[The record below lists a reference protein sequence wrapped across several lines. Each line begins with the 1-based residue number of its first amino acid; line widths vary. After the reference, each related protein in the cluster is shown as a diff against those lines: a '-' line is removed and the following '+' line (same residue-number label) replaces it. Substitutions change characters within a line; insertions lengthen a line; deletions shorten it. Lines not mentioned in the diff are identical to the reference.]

1 MATRFSV
8 LIPTH
13 NREEYVRQAID
24 SVLSQTFTD
33 YEVFV
38 IDDGSTD
45 RTPELLRSYGDR
57 IRALRQPNQ
66 GPEAARNRAAA
77 QASGEY
83 LAFLDSDD
91 LLLPGA
97 LEAYDRIIRTLDS
110 PPLMIGAMI
119 YFEDQPPP
127 ARAPEARATLE
138 VWNYPDF
145 LDKRLT
151 VGLSNSRIVIRRSV
165 FEEVGGLRHSTPQTF
180 HLDDFNLV
188 LKVGTYGPCA
198 IVKTPPTVAY
208 RSHTSNSIR
217 GVESMVNGI
226 RSVIAAERAGLYP
239 GGRKRRF
246 SRYACI
252 GGIAQLWV
260 RRAFQCRQFRLAM
273 MLLRESAP
281 MIAAAGGKKLFSWF
295 DGSPAALTLGGPE
308 QDGPGQDGPGQDRQR
323 QAGQSGDAEGGDQ
336 LALTGPG
343 GSANEPLSPNGGS
356 KSCR

>member
-13 NREEYVRQAID
+13 NREQYLRQAID
-24 SVLSQTFTD
+24 SVLAQTFTD
-33 YEVFV
+33 YEIVV

-45 RTPELLRSYGDR
+45 GTPELLRSYGNR
-57 IRALRQPNQ
+57 IRVLRQQNQ
-66 GPEAARNRAAA
+66 GPEVARNCAAA

-91 LLLPGA
+91 LLMPCA
-97 LEAYDRIIRTLDS
+97 LAVYDRIIRTLDA
-110 PPLMIGAMI
+110 PPLLIGSMI
-119 YFEDQPPP
+119 YFADHAPP
-127 ARAPEARATLE
+127 APAPGPRATLE
-138 VWNYPDF
+138 VWKYSDF
-145 LDKRLT
+145 LDKRIM

-165 FEEVGGLRHSTPQTF
+165 FDEVGGLRHSTPQTF

-198 IVKTPPTVAY
+198 IVKAPSTVAY

-226 RSVIAAERAGLYP
+226 LSVIAAERAGRYP

-260 RRAFQCRQFRLAM
+260 RTALECRQYRLAIE
-273 MLLRESAP
+273 LLLESAP
-281 MIAAAGGKKLFSWF
+281 MIAAAGCKKLFSRF
-295 DGSPAALTLGGPE
+295 GGSPAALMIE
-308 QDGPGQDGPGQDRQR
+308 GPGQSEPRGDGPSR
-323 QAGQSGDAEGGDQ
+323 DQ
-336 LALTGPG
+336 LALAGSG
-343 GSANEPLSPNGGS
+343 GSHKRTP
-356 KSCR
+356 

>member
-8 LIPTH
+8 LIPTY
-13 NREEYVRQAID
+13 NREEYLRQAID
-24 SVLSQTFTD
+24 SVLAQTFTD
-33 YEVFV
+33 YEIFV

-45 RTPELLRSYGDR
+45 HTPELLRSYGNR
-57 IRALRQPNQ
+57 IRVLRQQNQ

-91 LLLPGA
+91 LLMPCA
-97 LEAYDRIIRTLDS
+97 LEIYDRIIRTLDA
-110 PPLMIGAMI
+110 PPLVIGSMI
-119 YFEDQPPP
+119 YFADPEPP
-127 ARAPEARATLE
+127 APAPGAQASLE
-138 VWNYPDF
+138 VWKYSDF
-145 LDKRLT
+145 LDKRVV

-165 FEEVGGLRHSTPQTF
+165 FDEVGGLRHSNPQTF

-198 IVKTPPTVAY
+198 IVKAPPTVAY

-226 RSVIAAERAGLYP
+226 SSVIAAERAGLYP

-260 RRAFQCRQFRLAM
+260 RTAFECRQYRLAM
-273 MLLRESAP
+273 ELLLESAP
-281 MIAAAGGKKLFSWF
+281 MIAAAGCKKLFSRF
-295 DGSPAALTLGGPE
+295 GGSSAALVIEE
-308 QDGPGQDGPGQDRQR
+308 QGQNGSNGD
-323 QAGQSGDAEGGDQ
+323 GQSGDGEGRDQ
-336 LALTGPG
+336 LALT
-343 GSANEPLSPNGGS
+343 AAATNNPLSPSGGS
-356 KSCR
+356 KSYR

>member
-13 NREEYVRQAID
+13 NREEYLRQAID
-24 SVLSQTFTD
+24 SVLAQTFSA
-33 YEVFV
+33 YEIFV

-45 RTPELLRSYGDR
+45 GTPELLRSYGNR
-57 IRALRQPNQ
+57 IRALRQQNQ

-91 LLLPGA
+91 LLMPCA
-97 LEAYDRIIRTLDS
+97 LEVYDRIIRTLDD
-110 PPLMIGAMI
+110 PPLLIGSMT
-119 YFEDQPPP
+119 YFADHHPP
-127 ARAPEARATLE
+127 APAPGARPTLE
-138 VWNYPDF
+138 VWKYSDF
-145 LDKRLT
+145 LAKRVV

-165 FEEVGGLRHSTPQTF
+165 FDEVGGLRHSSPQTF

-198 IVKTPPTVAY
+198 IVKAPPTVAY
-208 RSHTSNSIR
+208 RSHSSNSIR

-226 RSVIAAERAGLYP
+226 SSVIAAERAGLYP

-260 RRAFQCRQFRLAM
+260 RTAWRNRQYRLAIR
-273 MLLRESAP
+273 LLLESAP
-281 MIAAAGGKKLFSWF
+281 MVAAAGCKKVLSRFG
-295 DGSPAALTLGGPE
+295 GSAAALVI
-308 QDGPGQDGPGQDRQR
+308 
-323 QAGQSGDAEGGDQ
+323 AGQGQNRPSGDGEGRDQ
-336 LALTGPG
+336 LALTGSG
-343 GSANEPLSPNGGS
+343 GSS
-356 KSCR
+356 KPTP

>member
-13 NREEYVRQAID
+13 NREEYLRQAID
-24 SVLSQTFTD
+24 SVLGQSFTD
-33 YEVFV
+33 YEIFV

-45 RTPELLRSYGDR
+45 GTPELLRSYGNR
-57 IRALRQPNQ
+57 IRALRQANQ
-66 GPEAARNRAAA
+66 GPEAARNSAAL

-91 LLLPGA
+91 LLMPGA
-97 LEAYDRIIRTLDS
+97 LEVYERIIRTLDA
-110 PPLMIGAMI
+110 PPLLIGSMI
-119 YFEDQPPP
+119 YFADHAPLAP
-127 ARAPEARATLE
+127 ATGPRATLE
-138 VWNYPDF
+138 VWKYSDF
-145 LDKRLT
+145 LDKRVM

-165 FEEVGGLRHSTPQTF
+165 FNQVGGLRHSTPETF

-198 IVKTPPTVAY
+198 IVKAPPTVAY

-226 RSVIAAERAGLYP
+226 SSVIAAERAGLYP

-246 SRYACI
+246 ARYACI

-260 RRAFQCRQFRLAM
+260 RTAFECRQYRLATK
-273 MLLRESAP
+273 LLLESAP
-281 MIAAAGGKKLFSWF
+281 MIAAAGGKKLFSRF
-295 DGSPAALTLGGPE
+295 GGSPAALAIE
-308 QDGPGQDGPGQDRQR
+308 GPGQNGPSGEGKSGDGPSR
-323 QAGQSGDAEGGDQ
+323 DQ
-336 LALTGPG
+336 LALTGSG
-343 GSANEPLSPNGGS
+343 GSS
-356 KSCR
+356 KRTP